1 MRTRATSPQPGRIL
15 TPMRLTRRQALRL
28 GVVGTAGGLVL
39 LSGCGRPNTLSTG
52 GSSDDDTT
60 DPPVGA
66 ELQPPPEVIAQ
77 NGVLQT
83 TLTAAAGSATIN
95 GAAVSSTSL
104 YNGFYP
110 SQTWRV
116 LPGDT
121 FRVDLDN
128 QLDTFTNLH
137 WHGMHVSP
145 NDNADNVFLRVDPGE
160 TLSYEVPIP
169 ENHDSGAYWYHPHF
183 HTTVD
188 QQVYGGLGGL
198 ILVDGGWL
206 DLPGIRE
213 ATEKVMVLKEVVVS
227 DGAIDAE
234 SPPTTSNELWTIN
247 GQVNPRITAAPGERQ
262 LWRVANLGNDS
273 FFRVALEGH
282 EMHVVAT
289 DGVGVPRLQTVS
301 EWTLPP
307 AGRIEFLVDPAAVG
321 TFRFQALEV
330 NEGFESFAPRTLA
343 TFVVEGEPAA
353 PVPELP
359 EVINDNLVD
368 FRQEEPD
375 VFRQMV
381 FNIDSIVD
389 GTGES
394 GTGNWLICDLTFD
407 AARVDVIARLN
418 DLEEWELL
426 NIDTE
431 DHPFHIHQNDFQVV
445 AINGVPQDF
454 EGYRD
459 TVTIPRGGSITI
471 RHRYTDFT
479 GKWVYHCHILFHE
492 DHGMMGTIQ
501 VI

>member
-1 MRTRATSPQPGRIL
+1 MRPRPNIPQPGQIL

-28 GVVGTAGGLVL
+28 GVVGTAGGLL
-39 LSGCGRPNTLSTG
+39 FLSGCGGRTTLSMRG
-52 GSSDDDTT
+52 PSDDDIEN
-60 DPPVGA
+60 PPVGA
-66 ELQPPPEVIAQ
+66 ELQPPPEVVAQ

-83 TLTAAAGSATIN
+83 TLTAAAGSALID
-95 GAAVSSTSL
+95 GAEVSSTSL
-104 YNGFYP
+104 YNSFYP
-110 SQTWRV
+110 GQTWRV
-116 LPGDT
+116 SPGDT

-128 QLDTFTNLH
+128 QLDTYTNLH

-145 NDNADNVFLRVDPGE
+145 NGNADNIFLQVDPGE
-160 TLSYEVPIP
+160 TFSYEVAIP

-198 ILVDGGWL
+198 IIVEGGWR
-206 DLPGIRE
+206 DVPGIRE
-213 ATEKVMVLKEVVVS
+213 ATEKVMVLKDVVVS
-227 DGAIDAE
+227 DGAIE
-234 SPPTTSNELWTIN
+234 PTTFGVTSNELWTIN

-262 LWRVANLGNDS
+262 LWRVANLGNDP
-273 FFRVALEGH
+273 FFRFALEGH

-307 AGRIEFLVDPAAVG
+307 ASRVEFLVDPAAAG

-330 NEGFESFAPRTLA
+330 NEGQQSFAPRTLA
-343 TFVVEGEPAA
+343 TFVVEGEPVG
-353 PVPELP
+353 PLPELP
-359 EVINDNLVD
+359 EVINDTLVD

-375 VFRQMV
+375 VFRQLV
-381 FNIDSIVD
+381 FNFDAIIDGD
-389 GTGES
+389 GES
-394 GTGNWLICDLTFD
+394 TTGNWLICDLTFN
-407 AARVDVIARLN
+407 AGRVDVMARLN

-454 EGYRD
+454 VGYRD
-459 TVTIPRGGSITI
+459 TVTIPRGGSIKI
-471 RHRYTDFT
+471 RQRYLDFT
-479 GKWVYHCHILFHE
+479 GKWVYHCHVLFHE